1 MANYTVELRKVVE
14 SGINIFN
21 FQYDFYGD
29 DKKRQEFE
37 ASFIRHFYFREI
49 GCESVDRFRWYLE
62 DKMKT
67 VFPYYN
73 ELFKAAQI
81 EYNILDNYNI
91 REEYE
96 RTLEGVDKTNG
107 VSSSVGRVMDDQ
119 HTEVNETRNGE
130 SSVTS
135 TGNGSRTDKE
145 IIDTDTTANQEDTTA
160 TESSMNGSKT
170 DKETIDN
177 ETTLSRAETGTD
189 TQTGFKDTTEET
201 KFLDTPQGLLTLE
214 GANYLTNLTRKES
227 AENSKNDVY
236 KEGTLNDTGTSDTER
251 NLTSTDERSENSD
264 QTHNMTGSG
273 TTDTERDFTSETT
286 QNDTTTGSDQSEG
299 TSNANYQAEQKST
312 MDNNT
317 RSERVTDRIEKSV
330 FTKKGNIGI
339 DTDSD
344 MITKHINL
352 QKVLKNIERMFF
364 DECEDLFMLV
374 Y

>member
-1 MANYTVELRKVVE
+1 MVLTLIAC
-14 SGINIFN
+14 N
-21 FQYDFYGD
+21 FISILCKDPIKCIQN
-29 DKKRQEFE
+29 
-37 ASFIRHFYFREI
+37 FIRHFYFREI
-49 GCESVDRFRWYLE
+49 GCETLDRFRWYLE

-96 RTLEGVDKTNG
+96 RTLEGVDKTKG
-107 VSSSVGRVMDDQ
+107 VSSSVGRVMDEQ
-119 HTEVNETRNGE
+119 TTEVNDTRNGE
-130 SSVTS
+130 TSVTS

-145 IIDTDTTANQEDTTA
+145 ITDTDTTNQQNDTTT
-160 TESSMNGSKT
+160 TESAMTGSKT

-177 ETTLSRAETGTD
+177 DSTLSRSETGTD

-214 GANYLTNLTRKES
+214 GANYLTNLTRKEG
-227 AENSKNDVY
+227 AENTKNDVY
-236 KEGTLNDTGTSDTER
+236 KEGTLNDTATNDTER

-264 QTHNMTGSG
+264 QTHNATGSG
-273 TTDTERDFTSETT
+273 TVDTERNLTSNTT
-286 QNDTTTGSDQSEG
+286 QEDTTTGSDQSESK
-299 TSNANYQAEQKST
+299 SNASYQAEQKST
-312 MDNNT
+312 HDNNT
-317 RSERVTDRIEKSV
+317 RSERVTDHVEKSV